1 LSRCLSCR
9 ETFPPFFVFFYLE
22 VVVVIVAVFF
32 PLPHVILVGFRTGL
46 SSRASAIRIAESW
59 RQAFVDKQW
68 GNRMERSLANGV
80 ASDFLHPHSPP
91 HHVRRHL
98 SPTLVSERPS
108 SPSARRR
115 RRQRKPWRKLL
126 WVTPN
131 PHFVSDI
138 R

>member
-1 LSRCLSCR
+1 
-9 ETFPPFFVFFYLE
+9 
-22 VVVVIVAVFF
+22 
-32 PLPHVILVGFRTGL
+32 
-46 SSRASAIRIAESW
+46 
-59 RQAFVDKQW
+59 
-68 GNRMERSLANGV
+68 MERSLANGV

-126 WVTPN
+126 WVLPTLIS
-131 PHFVSDI
+131 FLISGKTRLSRQLD